1 MNKSGKH
8 KPATTDEVPRRKRKA
23 TPITDSDRRKLRE
36 TEEKRLNQAE
46 KPARTSKQRPIRKP
60 PGMSVAEFRAR
71 LESTN
76 DNELQSS
83 SEDSGYDVGYRKPPK
98 HTRFKPGQ
106 SGNPKGRPKGRKNFK
121 TEFIEEFSELVTI
134 VENGKKIRIS
144 KQRALIKKLFI
155 MAADGNIKALD
166 TIHKMIDRYLEPQEA
181 STPTEQPLSAEDQ
194 AILDQMLGKTEGYTK
209 PDQENDDE

>member
-1 MNKSGKH
+1 MNKSRKP
-8 KPATTDEVPRRKRKA
+8 KPATTDEAPRSKRKA

-36 TEEKRLNQAE
+36 TEEKRLKQVE
-46 KPARTSKQRPIRKP
+46 KPVRISKQRPIRKP
-60 PGMSVAEFRAR
+60 PGMSEAEFNAR
-71 LESTN
+71 LEATN
-76 DNELQSS
+76 DNEPQYR
-83 SEDSGYDVGYRKPPK
+83 SEDGGYEVGYGKPPK
-98 HTRFKPGQ
+98 HTRFEPGQ

-181 STPTEQPLSAEDQ
+181 LAPPEQPLSAEDQ
-194 AILDQMLGKTEGYTK
+194 AILDQILGKTERIAK
-209 PDQENDDE
+209 QDQENGDE